1 MMVELLLGIL
11 GLGAIAVLLVRD
23 YRRSEARKTSEADQL
38 FCLLEQAMTNAVRR
52 PSGIAG
58 TQTLEGWLDGVFV
71 QVRTVTDTLSLR
83 KLPSL
88 WLMITLPGE
97 TGIGATLDMMMRP
110 AGQSSFSNFDFLR
123 DTIEHG
129 NGFPDEAVLKSD
141 NAESCPSPECF
152 RPLLRPFHLGY
163 GKELLATPRG
173 VRMVLQ
179 LAEGDRARYG
189 VFRQA
194 HFAAAPVRP
203 EAVIP
208 LVGML
213 RDLKDRLR
221 QETQTVH
228 IAESHRAEMVQHG

>member
-1 MMVELLLGIL
+1 MVEILLGIL
-11 GLGAIAVLLVRD
+11 GLGAITALLVRD
-23 YRRSEARKTSEADQL
+23 YRRTEARKASEAEQL
-38 FCLLEQAMTNAVRR
+38 FSLLEPVMKDAVCK

-58 TQTLEGWLDGVFV
+58 TRSIEGWLDGVFV

-88 WLMITLPGE
+88 WLMITLPGD
-97 TGIGATLDMMMRP
+97 TGIRSRLDMMMRP

-123 DTIEHG
+123 DTIDHPP
-129 NGFPDEAVLKSD
+129 GFPDEAVLKSD
-141 NAESCPSPECF
+141 DAERCPSPECF

-163 GKELLATPRG
+163 AKELLATPTG

-194 HFAAAPVRP
+194 HFAAPPIRP
-203 EAVIP
+203 EIIAP

-213 RDLKDRLR
+213 HELR
-221 QETQTVH
+221 QRFRDDERPDEAGETC
-228 IAESHRAEMVQHG
+228 SREMVQHG